1 MPEPAMGKH
10 RPDTGGIKE
19 SAAVVLSGRLKDR
32 PELVDLPM
40 GGNLCEIEIQVK
52 DETIPV
58 RFTGKRAEQ
67 IAGYEKDC
75 FVRLRGELRRFEW
88 KTTDHSR
95 RERLVVNCREI
106 TLVRGERKNGKRI
119 EDLA

>member
-1 MPEPAMGKH
+1 MGEH
-10 RPDTGGIKE
+10 RADTEGLQE
-19 SAAVVLSGRLKDR
+19 SAAVVLGGRLKDR

-40 GGNLCEIEIQVK
+40 GGGNLCEVEMQVK
-52 DETIPV
+52 DQTIPV

-75 FVRLRGELRRFEW
+75 FVRLRGELRRFDW
-88 KTTDHSR
+88 KTTDQGR
-95 RERLVVNCREI
+95 RERLLVSCREI
-106 TLVRGERKNGKRI
+106 ILVRGEKKNGKLI